1 MYYCLQLSAN
11 ISQDKL
17 SQYTGFLDLGK
28 TLYLCDWL
36 NIILIS
42 VQQII
47 MN

>member
-1 MYYCLQLSAN
+1 MSAIERKYLSRQTN
-11 ISQDKL
+11 FPS
-17 SQYTGFLDLGK
+17 YTAFLDLDK

-42 VQQII
+42 VQEII